1 MTLFTYLGKEGAI
14 LRMVEAFLNHP
25 SRFMHPVELSRA
37 TGLGVFEIRDRLEG
51 CQALFVRLP
60 RTPDGLV
67 RYALASSLAGL
78 DQDGI
83 HALIAE
89 RARTERLTLTA
100 GILVIAGLGFLTLIT
115 VAPAALL
122 GLGS

>member
-1 MTLFTYLGKEGAI
+1 MNLFTYLGKEGVI
-14 LRMVEAFLNHP
+14 LRMVDAFLGHS
-25 SRFMHPVELSRA
+25 SRFMHPVEIARA

-51 CQALFVRLP
+51 CQAVFVRLP

-78 DQDGI
+78 DREGI
-83 HALIAE
+83 EALIAH

-100 GILVIAGLGFLTLIT
+100 GLLVIAGLGLLTLTT
-115 VAPAALL
+115 VAPAAFL

>member
-14 LRMVEAFLNHP
+14 LQMVEAFLNHP
-25 SRFMHPVELSRA
+25 SRFMHPVELARA

-83 HALIAE
+83 QALIAE

-100 GILVIAGLGFLTLIT
+100 GLLVIAGLGLLTLIT
-115 VAPAALL
+115 VAPAAVL